1 MRITRTQ
8 LLLAA
13 AVVAAVLLAVVLA
26 ACGSSS
32 SSSSA
37 ASASPTAGGFDVASV
52 KADSTL
58 NAMLPAAIKSAGTIR
73 VATNIPYPPWEM
85 YTAVGSKQATG
96 IDYDLSQALAA
107 RLGVKASFDQTV
119 FDSIIPA
126 LLAGKEDMVMA
137 SMFDNAERQKTLS
150 FVDYATDGYGI
161 IVPKVN
167 PGNIHTVDDL
177 AGKTVAVQS
186 GTSQVG
192 ELKKLQAKFASEG
205 KPALTILQFPQDS
218 DALLA
223 VTSGKA
229 QAQMDDQSVAAYTVK
244 TFNNGATFMMVSDPS
259 VTSAFQSA
267 IIGAGV
273 LKSNTQLRDAV
284 QKGLQSLIADG
295 TYKSILDK
303 YGESSLAVTSA
314 QINQGK

>member
-1 MRITRTQ
+1 MRIKKTLP
-8 LLLAA
+8 LLVP
-13 AVVAAVLLAVVLA
+13 AVAVALLAVALA

-32 SSSSA
+32 SSGGAST
-37 ASASPTAGGFDVASV
+37 SASPATTGFNVASV
-52 KADSTL
+52 KADSSL
-58 NAMLPAAIKSAGTIR
+58 NALLPAAIRSAGTIR
-73 VATNIPYPPWEM
+73 VATNMPYQPWEM

-96 IDYDLSQALAA
+96 IDYDLSQAIAA

-137 SMFDNAERQKTLS
+137 SMFDNAERQKQLD

-161 IVPKVN
+161 MVLKGN
-167 PGNIHTVDDL
+167 PDGINTVDDL

-192 ELKKLQAKFASEG
+192 ELQKLNEKFKAAG
-205 KPALTILQFPQDS
+205 KSPINVLQFPQDS
-218 DALLA
+218 DAQLA

-244 TFNNGATFMMVSDPS
+244 TFNSGGTFQLVNDPS
-259 VTSAFQSA
+259 VTSSFSNA
-267 IIGAGV
+267 IIGIGV
-273 LKSNTQLRDAV
+273 PKTDTQLRDAV
-284 QKGLQSLIADG
+284 QKALQSLIVDG
-295 TYKSILDK
+295 TYKQILDK
-303 YGESSLAVTSA
+303 YGEGSLAVTSA

>member
-1 MRITRTQ
+1 MRKARSLSLTA
-8 LLLAA
+8 L
-13 AVVAAVLLAVVLA
+13 AVLGVIVLVA
-26 ACGSSS
+26 TLGACGSGTASS
-32 SSSSA
+32 GESPA
-37 ASASPTAGGFDVASV
+37 ASASTGGVATVTADPA
-52 KADSTL
+52 L

-73 VATNIPYPPWEM
+73 VATNMPYQPWEM
-85 YTAVGSKQATG
+85 YTEVGSKQATG

-137 SMFDNAERQKTLS
+137 SMFDNDERQKQLD

-161 IVPKVN
+161 MVLKGN
-167 PGNIHTVDDL
+167 PDGINTVDDL

-192 ELKKLQAKFASEG
+192 ELKKLNETFTASG
-205 KPALTILQFPQDS
+205 KAPINILQFPQDS
-218 DALLA
+218 DAQLA

-244 TFNNGATFMMVSDPS
+244 TFDNGGTFQLVDDPS
-259 VTSAFQSA
+259 VASSFSNA
-267 IIGAGV
+267 IIGVGV
-273 LKSNTQLRDAV
+273 PKDDTQLRDAV
-284 QKGLQSLIADG
+284 QKALQSLIDDG
-295 TYKSILDK
+295 TYKQILDK
-303 YGESSLAVTSA
+303 YGEGSLAVTSA
-314 QINQGK
+314 QLNQGK